1 MTEYDCEGK
10 AFWVV
15 RRGHSYHLTADAPAH
30 PKTYS
35 WIHDDGW
42 FASHCRQGFDRFT
55 GLRLKNGEA
64 RKIRILI
71 VAEE

>member
-15 RRGHSYHLTADAPAH
+15 RSGRLYHLTANTPAH

-35 WIHDDGW
+35 WVRDDGW
-42 FASHCRQGFDRFT
+42 LAAHCRQDFDRFT